1 MEGKVKG
8 KDLWV
13 SKNFVP
19 LLSIIKITHSC
30 GIESQRIKVFQPSL
44 KCLFSIEIEPQGY
57 FHTSRKPFTR
67 LKIFI
72 MKQKGV
78 FRIGLSLC
86 LGFEAPKLV
95 KVKAYKRVRNGKVEI
110 VRSHYRNVEG
120 RLVISNELR
129 R

>member
-1 MEGKVKG
+1 MLCFLIDNVQYIVVVAGSVRKVKG

-44 KCLFSIEIEPQGY
+44 KCLF
-57 FHTSRKPFTR
+57 FNRNR
-67 LKIFI
+67 AA
-72 MKQKGV
+72 GV
-78 FRIGLSLC
+78 LSYLPKT
-86 LGFEAPKLV
+86 FYEAPKLV
-95 KVKAYKRVRNGKVEI
+95 KVKAYERIRNGKVEK

-120 RLVISNELR
+120 RLVIRNELHR
-129 R
+129 

>member
-1 MEGKVKG
+1 MLAGIENLCTFAMHY
-8 KDLWV
+8 KDYPLLWDRV
-13 SKNFVP
+13 SKNKGVSALTEMP
-19 LLSIIKITHSC
+19 
-30 GIESQRIKVFQPSL
+30 
-44 KCLFSIEIEPQGY
+44 FSIEIEPQGY

-78 FRIGLSLC
+78 FRIGLSLY
-86 LGFEAPKLV
+86 LGFKAPKLV
-95 KVKAYKRVRNGKVEI
+95 KVKAYQRIRNGKVEK

-120 RLVISNELR
+120 RLVIRNELR